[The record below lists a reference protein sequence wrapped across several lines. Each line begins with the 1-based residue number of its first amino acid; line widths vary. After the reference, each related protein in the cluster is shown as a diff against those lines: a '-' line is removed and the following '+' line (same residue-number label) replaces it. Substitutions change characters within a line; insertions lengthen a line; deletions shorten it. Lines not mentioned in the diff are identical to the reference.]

1 MHASNI
7 ALLVLAA
14 SAAVPALSVPL
25 STRNT
30 AGVPV
35 TGDVIASDSTVDPA
49 DLQVLQNLMTS
60 RPGDGNAIA
69 NLERPTHDN
78 ELVGRTVG
86 PFLRLIA
93 LRRLRGRVPIL
104 GREDAEDPVEKIM
117 QNLGLSDAD
126 LEQMMMMQ
134 TRDGELLAQGGG
146 GPIPRIIALI
156 QRLRGKFFG
165 RVPVFGREDAGGPVE
180 ELMQSLGLSDADLEQ
195 MMMMQTRDDE
205 PLAQGGGPIPRIIA
219 LIHRLRGKLLGKVPV
234 LGRDD
239 EMDALLR
246 ALQDPLLTRDVAS
259 GAMVPD
265 DMSDLIAALL
275 QAREV
280 TPEKLIALDPL
291 ASRSFNDLD

>member
-93 LRRLRGRVPIL
+93 LLRRLRGRVPIL

-146 GPIPRIIALI
+146 PIPRIIALI
-156 QRLRGKFFG
+156 QRLRGKFLG
-165 RVPVFGREDAGGPVE
+165 SVPGLGREDAGGPIE

-205 PLAQGGGPIPRIIA
+205 LLAQGGGPIPRIIA
-219 LIHRLRGKLLGKVPV
+219 LIHRLRGKLLGTVPV

-239 EMDALLR
+239 DMDALLR

-265 DMSDLIAALL
+265 DMSDLITALL
-275 QAREV
+275 QSREV
-280 TPEKLIALDPL
+280 TPEQLIALDP
-291 ASRSFNDLD
+291 RSFDDLD